1 MKENKDEIKR
11 RIEGRRK
18 RKIEGRKMIEEL
30 NKNQKDGR
38 KKND

>member
-1 MKENKDEIKR
+1 MKENKDEIRR

-18 RKIEGRKMIEEL
+18 IKIEGRKMIEEL